1 MDQTPPFRVELLER
15 PFDHLAVVELEGEVD
30 IHSASQFKRAVAQA
44 LDEGTRRIIIDLAK
58 VSFIDSTALGVVV
71 GGLKGVKAHGGSLD
85 VVCPDEC
92 IRGASRPPDWIR
104 SSASTARAPRRWPP
118 TVGREP

>member
-1 MDQTPPFRVELLER
+1 MDQTPPFRVELLR

-30 IHSASQFKRAVAQA
+30 IHSASQFKRAVFQA
-44 LDEGTRRIIIDLAK
+44 VNEGVSRIIIDLAK

-85 VVCPDEC
+85 VVCPDES
-92 IRGASRPPDWIR
+92 IRGVFTATGLDQVLGIYGSR
-104 SSASTARAPRRWPP
+104 AKALATE
-118 TVGREP
+118 GR